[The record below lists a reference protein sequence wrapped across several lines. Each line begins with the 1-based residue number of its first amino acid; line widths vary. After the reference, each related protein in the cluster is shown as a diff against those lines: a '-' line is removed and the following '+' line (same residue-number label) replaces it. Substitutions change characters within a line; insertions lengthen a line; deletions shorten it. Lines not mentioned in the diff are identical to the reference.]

1 MRAHFYGHRQ
11 FPVGALASSQLEDQA
26 MTKAVPVIAID
37 GPGGSGKGTIGLMV
51 AKALK
56 FHFLD
61 SGALYRLVALAA
73 KHHGISTDNEE
84 ALTVLAGHMDIA
96 FGAGKHGEP
105 RVYLEGE
112 DVSNDIR
119 TDEVSQMASQV
130 AASGSVREALLA
142 RQRDFRREPGLVADG
157 RDMGT
162 IVFPEA
168 EVKIFLTASA
178 EKRAE
183 RRFKQLQG
191 MGESASIGDLL
202 TSIRSRDERDRNRSV
217 APLRPADDA
226 IEVDSSELNIEQVL
240 ESVLQVVR
248 DKLPHLK

>member
-1 MRAHFYGHRQ
+1 MSA
-11 FPVGALASSQLEDQA
+11 V
-26 MTKAVPVIAID
+26 VPVIAID

-73 KHHGISTDNEE
+73 KHHGIATDNAP

-96 FGAGKHGEP
+96 FGAGSSGEP
-105 RVYLEGE
+105 RVFLEGE
-112 DVSNDIR
+112 DVTN
-119 TDEVSQMASQV
+119 EVRSDATGQLASQV
-130 AASGSVREALLA
+130 AALPSVRDALLE
-142 RQRDFRREPGLVADG
+142 RQRAFRKAPGLVADG

-162 IVFPEA
+162 VVFPDA

-183 RRFKQLQG
+183 RRFRQLQA
-191 MGESASIGDLL
+191 MGAGVSIGDLL
-202 TSIRSRDERDRNRSV
+202 TSIRERDERDRNRSV
-217 APLRPADDA
+217 APLKPAADA
-226 IEVDSSELNIEQVL
+226 IEVDSSNLGIAEVCDAVLSVVYRRYPELKPVA
-240 ESVLQVVR
+240 
-248 DKLPHLK
+248 